1 MSKYIMTLRFFVG
14 IMKKDNREVD
24 YGEEDDDGEGD
35 RHAVDVSVICY

>member
-24 YGEEDDDGEGD
+24 YGSEEKKTTTGKETDTP
-35 RHAVDVSVICY
+35 